1 MFTLTICF
9 IILNASIEFVLIY
22 RPHPV
27 EAVRVLLDVWRVRL
41 EANSVVVE
49 ALRVLLKAKRAL

>member
-1 MFTLTICF
+1 
-9 IILNASIEFVLIY
+9 
-22 RPHPV
+22 
-27 EAVRVLLDVWRVRL
+27 VLLDVWRVRL